1 MLFIVSS
8 ACRVSFTD
16 SAGVTHTV
24 SVAASSLY
32 EAAALG
38 IAEFR
43 RCGFAEAMVGPGTRL
58 RVAVEAPATTHELT
72 VAKVRTWLDSSGKTP
87 KEQSIKVNLRE
98 LMGPNPSVTRA
109 PSRR

>member
-1 MLFIVSS
+1 MLFVVSS

-24 SVAASSLY
+24 SVSAASLY

-43 RCGFAEAMVGPGTRL
+43 RCGFAAMVGPATRL
-58 RVAVEAPATTHELT
+58 RVAVVAPATTHELT
-72 VAKVRTWLDSSGKTP
+72 VGKLRAWLESSGKTP
-87 KEQSIKVNLRE
+87 REQAVKVGLRE
-98 LMGPNPSVTRA
+98 VLGPNPPTSPA
-109 PSRR
+109 PSR

>member
-24 SVAASSLY
+24 SVSASSLY

-43 RCGFAEAMVGPGTRL
+43 RCGFAEAMVGPATRL
-58 RVAVEAPATTHELT
+58 RVAVVAPATAHELT
-72 VAKVRTWLDSSGKTP
+72 VGKLRAWLDSSGKTP
-87 KEQSIKVNLRE
+87 REQAVKVGLRE
-98 LMGPNPSVTRA
+98 ILGANPPTSPA
-109 PSRR
+109 PVRR